1 MSTLHLLVRYGILGI
16 TETLL
21 THFQLL
27 CNPLIRDANGET
39 AADLLGRHMQRF
51 SIQTPHAKKILDDMR
66 RRELRMFESI
76 IATQIPKI
84 SKDCNLGC
92 IDAVTLALVFS
103 FL

>member
-1 MSTLHLLVRYGILGI
+1 
-16 TETLL
+16 
-21 THFQLL
+21 
-27 CNPLIRDANGET
+27 
-39 AADLLGRHMQRF
+39 MQRF

-84 SKDCNLGC
+84 SQSCLLGG